1 MLVSLV
7 NRPVSFIMAAKS
19 VRRPIIGHIARAIGV
34 IPVERP
40 QVSRF
45 FLFIHHKNN

>member
-40 QVSRF
+40 QVSIF
-45 FLFIHHKNN
+45 SIFNTHKKN